1 MSRKNDH
8 VTQKSTFKNRKFRIL
23 ILVKNFSTS
32 DISDFFSHFKVQ
44 LRNSRYLQKNF
55 GISVDMS
62 PKSGSQ
68 NWMFF
73 HFFGT
78 LPSGI
83 YDL

>member
-1 MSRKNDH
+1 M
-8 VTQKSTFKNRKFRIL
+8 
-23 ILVKNFSTS
+23 KNFSTS
-32 DISDFFSHFKVQ
+32 DISDFFLILKFSFVIPVI
-44 LRNSRYLQKNF
+44 YKNF